1 GLVTTQANAMGQT
14 AQLQSE
20 LNSSVKVVGDFG
32 STVESAAAAVTSLK
46 AEIDSKAFA
55 FTSKLASI
63 ETVVNAETRLRNLAR
78 CCPKRDEEQAG
89 WRLVA
94 IVARLPAPQEAGRRA
109 ISPDSTRATV
119 KAPSEPPEAP
129 MPAAN
134 AAALAQGTVFNSLMG
149 EALPFFKG
157 CPPSHAV
164 LSQLMKMGGR
174 AANGPPP
181 VLLHGFKLGLRK
193 RSFSS
198 SATDQFFC
206 NWAPVLPGA
215 VEAEEGTTLA
225 EARQQRREL
234 HAQLSKAIRKNDALA
249 VAALVQRGAPIELPF
264 DLGYGEQGTCVDWA
278 VASQRPQVAL
288 QLLRLADAKG
298 HGQALAQQ
306 AVAALFWSALHGY
319 PEEMVANQ
327 SLNDAQAAA
336 EKLFSTCQ
344 CTTHANFN
352 NVKDTVNTSRL
363 VVEDN
368 IELLKYLNCTL
379 GLGQRSDS
387 CVLQSAHQSSINFHT
402 GVVVL
407 TADTICEDSSNSG
420 SGLGSSSGPPLL
432 QIDAWTNFAS
442 ACSCT
447 QRQNDACNY
456 KCNGLQEKGGQTCF
470 TFTNLG
476 TMTWKECV
484 KKASALGASL
494 CSEDYTEGDG
504 WGGHRNGDTAERFER
519 FYSPKFDLITSQH
532 FCVVG
537 KHNRVTSFDR
547 TLCSQKAEYDGD
559 TWWYHDAGVKYYDEC
574 VYLAS
579 SAGATI
585 IDPVTIGMGDSIDYW
600 TFTKHSGN
608 VYTYYTGIDTIS
620 SHNVGCQSRGDA
632 HKCMFGFMEV

>member
-1 GLVTTQANAMGQT
+1 MLHFILSVLLTVLAVAANDCADCVRAPSLLQRSGQALAAVQLGSDATACTTSATRNCEPIHEITQHILSQPPSSQLSMLRKYSEPLLAQLDVSNRSNHTAIIKNGTADLHGLITGLLDELHSTLKGYQVSLNASVDAFHACADLLHIDQGLVTTQANAMGQT

-32 STVESAAAAVTSLK
+32 STAETAAAAATALK
-46 AEIDSKAFA
+46 AEVDSKAFA

-63 ETVVNAETRLRNLAR
+63 E
-78 CCPKRDEEQAG
+78 
-89 WRLVA
+89 
-94 IVARLPAPQEAGRRA
+94 
-109 ISPDSTRATV
+109 
-119 KAPSEPPEAP
+119 
-129 MPAAN
+129 
-134 AAALAQGTVFNSLMG
+134 AAL
-149 EALPFFKG
+149 
-157 CPPSHAV
+157 
-164 LSQLMKMGGR
+164 
-174 AANGPPP
+174 
-181 VLLHGFKLGLRK
+181 
-193 RSFSS
+193 
-198 SATDQFFC
+198 
-206 NWAPVLPGA
+206 GA
-215 VEAEEGTTLA
+215 
-225 EARQQRREL
+225 
-234 HAQLSKAIRKNDALA
+234 
-249 VAALVQRGAPIELPF
+249 
-264 DLGYGEQGTCVDWA
+264 
-278 VASQRPQVAL
+278 
-288 QLLRLADAKG
+288 
-298 HGQALAQQ
+298 
-306 AVAALFWSALHGY
+306 
-319 PEEMVANQ
+319 EMVANQ

-504 WGGHRNGDTAERFER
+504 WGGHRSGDTAERFER

-532 FCVVG
+532 SCVVG
-537 KHNRVTSFDR
+537 KHDRVTSFDR

-585 IDPVTIGMGDSIDYW
+585 IDPVTIGMGDSTDYW